1 MERVVRLLALVAL
14 LSLLVVGCGK
24 DTVSNPGGG
33 TGVAAQDSTDGGDA
47 GTATDTGTAAET
59 GGTEIAGGA
68 GSTSI
73 AAGDGEPSGE
83 TAASS
88 GGSGEIPKAGPGE
101 VVLRYD
107 LKKGQKYSYELK
119 TVMNMMGQSVTVV
132 TDFVASVLDVKGD
145 KFLVEYKFG
154 EAKVTASDPQMKS
167 LIEQQMAAMKGTT
180 VTADIDRRGQMTNA
194 KGAGAQMLQGLGGA
208 SAFGFVFPEKAL
220 KVGESWTHT
229 MDLPGVAGNQPLK
242 MNFKLTGV
250 DRNVATLTGSG
261 THTME
266 MSPPSGQQQ
275 GGTMTAKSTFS
286 TTTKVDVA
294 TGMITESSGTFT
306 TTMSGG
312 GMDAPP
318 QTTIVT
324 IKRK

>member
-1 MERVVRLLALVAL
+1 
-14 LSLLVVGCGK
+14 
-24 DTVSNPGGG
+24 G
-33 TGVAAQDSTDGGDA
+33 T
-47 GTATDTGTAAET
+47 TADT
-59 GGTEIAGGA
+59 GGTESAGGT

-73 AAGDGEPSGE
+73 AAGDEEPSGE

-88 GGSGEIPKAGPGE
+88 GGSGETPKAGPGE

-119 TVMNMMGQSVTVV
+119 TVMDMMGQSVTMV
-132 TDFVASVLDVKGD
+132 TDFVTSVVDVKGD
-145 KFLVEYKFG
+145 KFTVEYKFG

-180 VTADIDRRGQMTNA
+180 VTADIDRRGQMTNV
-194 KGAGAQMLQGLGGA
+194 KGAGAEMLQGMGGA
-208 SAFGFVFPEKAL
+208 SGFGFVFPEKAL
-220 KVGESWTHT
+220 KAGDSWTHT
-229 MDLPGVAGNQPLK
+229 MELPGMAGSEPLK

-250 DRNVATLTGSG
+250 ARNVATLAGSG
-261 THTME
+261 THTMD
-266 MSPPSGQQQ
+266 MSPPGGQQQ
-275 GGTMTAKSTFS
+275 GGTMSMKSTVS

-312 GMDAPP
+312 GMGG
-318 QTTIVT
+318 QSQKVVVT
-324 IKRK
+324 MKRK